1 MWLALAIVCLL
12 TILIIMSQMGIA
24 QQDEEWAN
32 ELRKDTHNKKK
43 DSGKQ

>member
-12 TILIIMSQMGIA
+12 TVLIIMSQIGIA

-32 ELRKDTHNKKK
+32 ELRKKPRKK
-43 DSGKQ
+43 DSDDE